1 MILRSSVII
10 SVITLISR
18 IFGYFREIMM
28 ATVLGT
34 GPVANAF
41 HIAFRFS
48 NVFRSFFAEGAF
60 TASFVPI
67 FTTKYKEDKDIAINY
82 ASKVQAMLISFL
94 TIFTII
100 IEIFMPQI
108 MVYLAPGFTSNDHLM
123 ELSIIMARI
132 TFPYLIFMSISTLYG
147 GMLGTKDRFSTVA
160 AAPILLNISMLIAL
174 VIGHENIESIGK
186 MLCVSIVVSGIL
198 QLILVY
204 KSASKYGLKLK
215 LAKPVFDKD
224 TRFFLKSLF
233 PGIMS
238 ASVVQINLWIST
250 IIATFYDSAVSLL
263 YYADRVVQL
272 PLSLIGTSVG
282 MVLLPAFSKYKAP
295 EDAEKSNNIKNRTL
309 EFTMFLCIPTAFIM
323 MVLSHEVIVATFQY
337 GAFSIS
343 DSEKTGILLMIF
355 ATALP
360 FFILNKIF
368 TPCFHA
374 VYDTKTPFH
383 IAAASL
389 FVNAI
394 SNYLFLL
401 YHPFYYGIAISTA
414 ISSFFNSITLGVV
427 SIKRGL
433 YIPDKIMK
441 FRIFKII
448 CAVIILYIY
457 HYFIGYIEFLSLII
471 PDTLINVFIYYM
483 IYLASAFAMKIYKIS
498 EIKGLVAKNNH

>member
-18 IFGYFREIMM
+18 VFGYFREIMM

-67 FTTKYKEDKDIAINY
+67 FTNKYKEDKDIAINY
-82 ASKVQAMLISFL
+82 ASKVQAMLIIFL

-108 MVYLAPGFTSNDHLM
+108 MIYLAPGFSSHSHLM
-123 ELSIIMARI
+123 DLSIIMARI
-132 TFPYLIFMSISTLYG
+132 TFPYLIFMSVSTLYG

-174 VIGHENIESIGK
+174 MIGHENIEYIGK
-186 MLCVSIVVSGIL
+186 MLCISIVVSGIL
-198 QLILVY
+198 QFMLVY
-204 KSASKYGLKLK
+204 KSASKHGLKLK
-215 LAKPVFDKD
+215 IVKPVFDKD

-238 ASVVQINLWIST
+238 ASVVQINLWVST
-250 IIATFYDSAVSLL
+250 IIATFYDAAVSLL

-282 MVLLPAFSKYKAP
+282 MVLLPAFSKYKSP

-323 MVLSHEVIVATFQY
+323 MILSYEIIVATFQY

-343 DSEKTGILLMIF
+343 DSEKTGVLLMIF

-383 IAAASL
+383 IASASL
-389 FVNAI
+389 LINVI

-401 YHPFYYGIAISTA
+401 YHPFYYGIAISTS
-414 ISSFFNSITLGVV
+414 ISSSFNSISLGIIA
-427 SIKRGL
+427 IKRGL
-433 YIPDKIMK
+433 YIPDNIMK
-441 FRIFKII
+441 FRVIKII
-448 CAVIILYIY
+448 GSIMILCIY
-457 HYFIGYIEFLSLII
+457 HYFIGYKQFLNLII
-471 PDTLINVFIYYM
+471 ADTLINVFIYYM
-483 IYLASAFAMKIYKIS
+483 IYIASSLVMKIYKMS
-498 EIKGLVAKNNH
+498 EIKNLIKKNNA